1 MVFTR
6 HRNSDVVNWVDAK
19 HEPHGRSTASKGP
32 TSVISSE
39 RTSKGNTMFTVVFSP
54 FWAKVLNIEELN
66 R

>member
-1 MVFTR
+1 MVYTR
-6 HRNSDVVNWVDAK
+6 QSNLGVVNWVDAK

-39 RTSKGNTMFTVVFSP
+39 RTRKGNTMFTVVFSP

>member
-6 HRNSDVVNWVDAK
+6 QSNLGVVNWVDAK
-19 HEPHGRSTASKGP
+19 HEPHGGSNASKGP
-32 TSVISSE
+32 TSVKSSE
-39 RTSKGNTMFTVVFSP
+39 RTRKGNTMFTVVFSP